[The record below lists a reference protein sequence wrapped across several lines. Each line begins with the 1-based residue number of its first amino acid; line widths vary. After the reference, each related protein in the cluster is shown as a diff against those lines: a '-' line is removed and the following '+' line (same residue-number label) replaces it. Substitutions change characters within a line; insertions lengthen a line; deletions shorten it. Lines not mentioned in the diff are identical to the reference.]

1 MSTRSAPWST
11 SCMTAERIAVLVM
24 AYGGPGNIAEVDAY
38 LMDVRGGRPTK
49 PELVEEIRARY
60 ARIGGR
66 SPILELTRAQAA
78 GIGRVLGP
86 GFETFVGM
94 RHWRPY
100 IQETVRDIE
109 TQGFTRVVG
118 VAMAP
123 HYSNMSVGAYE
134 KKLLQA
140 ADGRLDVTL
149 VRRWW
154 KQPQFREATA
164 NRIREALSR
173 FPDGTTPQV
182 IFTAHSLPEKI
193 VASADPYPDE
203 LKASAAEVAAQ
214 AGLAEWRF
222 AYQSAGATGE
232 PWLGPDAEEVI
243 TALARAGGT
252 AVLLVPI
259 GFVCDH
265 VEILYDID
273 VEYQDLAKRLG
284 IQLERTASLNDD
296 PGLVAAVA
304 AAVRGAAGQRGWL

>member
-1 MSTRSAPWST
+1 
-11 SCMTAERIAVLVM
+11 MTIEQIAVLVM
-24 AYGGPGNIAEVDAY
+24 AYGGPGNIAEVEPY
-38 LMDVRGGRPTK
+38 LMDVRGGRPTQ
-49 PELVEEIRARY
+49 PQLVEEIRARY

-78 GIGRVLGP
+78 GIARALGER
-86 GFETFVGM
+86 FEIFVGM
-94 RHWRPY
+94 RHWRPF
-100 IQETVRDIE
+100 IPDVVTEIAGA
-109 TQGFTRVVG
+109 GFRRVVG

-140 ADGRLDVTL
+140 ADGRLDVAL
-149 VRRWW
+149 VRSWW
-154 KQPQFREATA
+154 QQPQFLDATA
-164 NRIREALSR
+164 QRIAEALQR
-173 FPDGTTPQV
+173 FPDPSQVQV

-193 VASADPYPDE
+193 LASADPYPNE
-203 LKASAAEVAAQ
+203 LKASAEAVARRAQ
-214 AGLAEWRF
+214 LGHWRM
-222 AYQSAGATGE
+222 AYQSAGATPE

-243 TALARAGGT
+243 TELAKSGHT
-252 AVLLVPI
+252 SVLLVPI

-273 VEYQDLAKRLG
+273 VEYQALAKRFG

-304 AAVRGAAGQRGWL
+304 EVVRTTVAQRGWF

>member
-1 MSTRSAPWST
+1 
-11 SCMTAERIAVLVM
+11 M

-38 LMDVRGGRPTK
+38 LMDVRGGRPTS

-66 SPILELTRAQAA
+66 SPILELTRAQATAIGHELGA
-78 GIGRVLGP
+78 G
-86 GFETFVGM
+86 FATFVGM

-100 IQETVRDIE
+100 IQEAVRDIE
-109 TQGFTRVVG
+109 AQGFKRVVG

-154 KQPQFREATA
+154 QQPQFRDATA
-164 NRIREALSR
+164 TRIREALSR
-173 FPDGTTPQV
+173 FPNDTTPQV
-182 IFTAHSLPEKI
+182 VFTAHSLPEKI

-203 LKASAAEVAAQ
+203 LKASAAQVAMQ
-214 AGLAEWRF
+214 AGLEAWRV
-222 AYQSAGATGE
+222 AYQSAGATAE
-232 PWLGPDAEEVI
+232 PWLGPDAAEVI
-243 TALARAGGT
+243 TELARARHA

-273 VEYQDLAKRLG
+273 VEYHALAQRLG

-304 AAVRGAAGQRGWL
+304 DAVRAAVRQRGWL